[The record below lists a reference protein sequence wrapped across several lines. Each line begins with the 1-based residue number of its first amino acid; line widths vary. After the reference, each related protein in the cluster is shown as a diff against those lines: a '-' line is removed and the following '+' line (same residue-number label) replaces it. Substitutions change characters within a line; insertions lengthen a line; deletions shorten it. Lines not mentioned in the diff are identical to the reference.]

1 MPRLLPVLKDAIKRV
16 LPRSVAV
23 PPRAMT
29 QKRIWMRSLLVL
41 VWLPMTI
48 GCNDDSET
56 LRRIQNQRQ
65 IALQTATRQDHL
77 GETVALL
84 KQYVGL
90 NEQKARQQIA
100 YHLNQWQNE
109 RSKSKQTDPPNSDLP
124 KLASTLTDIIPAEQ
138 LQELITRS
146 EFMTSDVP
154 LLRDA
159 YLFNRLV
166 SWVDSPERD
175 DPLFTDWLAS
185 LRKSPPGNLTQ
196 ADIDRLQTAMR
207 LFDWTVR
214 NIALEK
220 EQNDLPNGMPRP
232 NLPLG
237 MTLEGPGYRQTDFN
251 TLWRGVGD
259 WQQRSGVFT
268 QLCMQANI
276 PAAVLATQSEET
288 GQRTPWSVGVLIGD
302 QIYLFQPQL
311 GLPVPGPEQTGIA
324 TLEQARKDASV
335 MRRLNVAGY
344 FDFPFSRTDIQQ
356 SVALLNLRAE
366 TISPRMRA
374 LQANLT
380 GDRRMTL
387 WVDSADW
394 SKRLDDV
401 AGVAG
406 VRAWLVPTQAEVYA
420 AVMEQMAERD
430 PIFSFWY
437 RSRFAVLESKDT
449 TDNELATGRWR
460 HLHGQFADDEIE
472 GSDGAR
478 THYLNQRAPEF
489 EIDDL
494 RINVEL
500 QKRYGVRR
508 GLGMTSEDFDSQ
520 LLQIQMFMRLGKR
533 TATYWLALVQYDDG
547 RFETANNWFTKRV
560 LDEEQRS
567 FWENSAIYN
576 AARADEAIGNTEEAI
591 DRLKTD
597 DPVYGHGNRLRARLL
612 SK

>member
-1 MPRLLPVLKDAIKRV
+1 MPKFLPVPKFDAMKNKCVRWAALPLGALALLPMVV
-16 LPRSVAV
+16 
-23 PPRAMT
+23 
-29 QKRIWMRSLLVL
+29 
-41 VWLPMTI
+41 
-48 GCNDDSET
+48 GCDDDSAT

-84 KQYVGL
+84 KQYVSL

-109 RSKSKQTDPPNSDLP
+109 RSKSENDEASSALP
-124 KLASTLTDIIPAEQ
+124 KIASTLTDVIPAEQ
-138 LQELITRS
+138 LAGLITRT

-159 YLFNRLV
+159 FLFNRLV
-166 SWVDSPERD
+166 SWVDGPERD
-175 DPLFTDWLAS
+175 DPLFDQWLQDI
-185 LRKSPPGNLTQ
+185 RKSPPGNLTQ
-196 ADIDRLQTAMR
+196 ADVDRLQTAMR

-220 EQNDLPNGMPRP
+220 DQNDLPNGLPRP

-237 MTLEGPGYRQTDFN
+237 MTLEGPGYRQTDFR

-268 QLCMQANI
+268 QLCMQAGI
-276 PAAVLATQSEET
+276 PTAIMATQSEDT
-288 GQRTPWSVGVLIGD
+288 GERKPWAVGVLIGD

-311 GLPVPGPEQTGIA
+311 GLPVPGPEQVGIA
-324 TLEQARKDASV
+324 TLEQARKVSSV

-366 TISPRMRA
+366 TISPRMKS
-374 LQANLT
+374 LQSSLT

-387 WVDSADW
+387 WVDTADW

-406 VRAWLVPTQAEVYA
+406 VRVWSVPTQAEVYA
-420 AVMEQMAERD
+420 AAMEQMSDRD

-449 TDNELATGRWR
+449 TGNDLANGRWR
-460 HLHGQFADDEIE
+460 HLNGQFADNDIE
-472 GSDGAR
+472 GTEGAR
-478 THYLNQRAPEF
+478 THYMDQRAPEF

-508 GLGMTSEDFDSQ
+508 GLGMQSEDFDRQ
-520 LLQIQMFMRLGKR
+520 LLQIQAFMRRGKR

-547 RFETANNWFTKRV
+547 RFETASNWFIKRV
-560 LDEEQRS
+560 LAEEQLS
-567 FWENSAIYN
+567 FWEKSAIYN
-576 AARADEAIGNTEEAI
+576 AARSEEEIGDTEAAI